1 MPIMIMMGNSLLA
14 LRGINRKYIVTGG
27 HAMIA
32 WEWLRFLLGAALLLG
47 GIVVFVIEI
56 FGVFKFKYVLNRMH
70 IAAAGDTLG
79 IGLSMLGLAL
89 MNGMNFNSVKMLLVV
104 IFLWIASPVAS
115 HMLARFEVT
124 TNERLGE
131 HCELPDDKNNNTKN

>member
-1 MPIMIMMGNSLLA
+1 
-14 LRGINRKYIVTGG
+14 
-27 HAMIA
+27 MIA
-32 WEWLRFLLGAALLLG
+32 WEWLRFLLGATLLLG

-89 MNGMNFNSVKMLLVV
+89 MNGMNFNSVRHLKKYG
-104 IFLWIASPVAS
+104 SS
-115 HMLARFEVT
+115 
-124 TNERLGE
+124 
-131 HCELPDDKNNNTKN
+131 